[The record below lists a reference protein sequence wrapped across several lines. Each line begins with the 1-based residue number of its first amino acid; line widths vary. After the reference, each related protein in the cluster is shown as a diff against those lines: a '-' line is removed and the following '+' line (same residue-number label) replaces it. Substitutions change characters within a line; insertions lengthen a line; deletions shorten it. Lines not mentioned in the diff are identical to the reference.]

1 MMPLYVTPKMIKSF
15 NQALADKNEAIPS
28 FPDMLLMMQEQ
39 GLLLT
44 DPDPAPV
51 LDGRM
56 PKEEF
61 MDAFDSIP
69 FILDQQLNSFARERE
84 SNDRV
89 LFPPNRDI
97 LCVQQL
103 HHNVHYSQTLHNVYA
118 FTYIYKGSCSYYFN
132 RQTLHLKQG
141 DLFVATPG
149 FSHQIYTVPGTFA
162 LVVMF
167 NSAVFNILFN
177 DFLTANSPLS
187 EFFRQAVARKETGNY
202 CVIAGNADDEELR
215 FYLQSM
221 VCECFSDNAY
231 SNTSATSLLKLFL
244 SRAFIKYPNRLTIYK
259 RDFSGERANSKE
271 ILRYIRSN
279 YQDITLPHLA
289 DHFHYNRTY
298 ISRFIHQHY
307 GKTFIELINELKI
320 EHAREYLLK
329 TSLRISEIPGLVGF
343 ESYDHFC
350 RTFKKYTGMTPGK
363 YRSSAGKL
371 TSP

>member
-1 MMPLYVTPKMIKSF
+1 MIHYYATPKLIKTF
-15 NQALADKNEAIPS
+15 NQSLAEKEETIPS

-39 GLLLT
+39 GLLMT
-44 DPDPAPV
+44 DPDPALL

-56 PKEEF
+56 SKEEF
-61 MDAFDSIP
+61 MDAYDSIP
-69 FILDQQLNSFARERE
+69 FMLDQQLDSFSRERE
-84 SNDRV
+84 SNDRA
-89 LFPPNRDI
+89 LFPPDKDI

-103 HHNVHYSQTLHNVYA
+103 HYNVHYSQTLHNVYA
-118 FTYIYKGSCSYYFN
+118 FTYIYKGSCSYSFN

-141 DLFVATPG
+141 DLFIATPG

-177 DFLTANSPLS
+177 DFLTVNSPLS
-187 EFFRQAVARKETGNY
+187 EFFRQAVARKEIGNY
-202 CVIAGNADDEELR
+202 CVIAGDADDEELR

-221 VCECFSDNAY
+221 VCECFSDSAY
-231 SNTSATSLLKLFL
+231 ANTNATSLLKLFL
-244 SRAFIKYPNRLTIYK
+244 SRACIKYPDRLTIYK
-259 RDFSGERANSKE
+259 REFSGERANSKE

-279 YQDITLPHLA
+279 YQDITLAQLA
-289 DHFHYNRTY
+289 EHFHYNRTY

-307 GKTFIELINELKI
+307 GKTLIELINDLKI

-329 TSLRISEIPGLVGF
+329 TSLRISDISGLVGF

-363 YRSSAGKL
+363 YRSSAAK
-371 TSP
+371 